1 MEQLENKQNRR
12 EGQLKL
18 NGRVKD
24 GTAREQN
31 QLERTM
37 CIYEHCSWL
46 KEANILKKQNRYHE
60 KVEQLLIRDHMD
72 QYVLVINRRTSHQLC
87 NHTLQLWPNHVEEG
101 GGCTVYVGRML
112 HNTVGGALTAAL
124 HHHSARSPVIHLTQ
138 THTSGAPSGHPY
150 PRPSPHN
157 P

>member
-1 MEQLENKQNRR
+1 
-12 EGQLKL
+12 
-18 NGRVKD
+18 
-24 GTAREQN
+24 
-31 QLERTM
+31 M

-101 GGCTVYVGRML
+101 GARTVYVGRML

-138 THTSGAPSGHPY
+138 THTSVSLPVFLPQPTEKDRRRERKREREIDGQSFSSLSVIEKDAFL
-150 PRPSPHN
+150 
-157 P
+157 